1 MIVRDLISRLQ
12 GLPENTHQAV
22 VIFGARRVGKTT
34 LLRMLTAGRQ
44 TLWLNGDSQ
53 EDAEIVAFHSVSDVR
68 NFLSQAD
75 TIVIDEAQRIPNIGL
90 MLKMLVD
97 ENEISERKTQIFVTG
112 SSSLDLMGGIQES
125 AVGRLRRFYLWPFSL
140 NELVR
145 QYGTVETAR
154 MLPTRMIY
162 GMYPAVVESKDDP
175 RQILEDYCEG
185 IVFKDIFSLTGIRKA
200 KQFMD
205 LVQMLA
211 YRIGSEINYDSLA
224 RECGL
229 SKHAVSDYIDLL
241 EQCFIVK
248 RCDSFAKNLD
258 NELKKGKKVY
268 FCDLGIRNYLIR
280 NFAPLNA
287 REDVGGIWENFAFIE
302 RAKYNNLHK
311 PYAKTYFWRTT
322 ANTPKEIDFI
332 EVEDGAIEAFEC
344 KYSDKAKATL
354 PTSFQKAYK
363 NSSFH
368 IMNPKTIFDFCTEKQ
383 EKKA

>member
-1 MIVRDLISRLQ
+1 MFLQRKNQINGKIFLILLCNKTIYIKGDKMIYFTKDNCPYTLTSKYNEKIENGVDYSFYNIKAIDLENNIIGELDYRLDLNNKHARLLFIEITNPKYVKQ
-12 GLPENTHQAV
+12 G
-22 VIFGARRVGKTT
+22 VG
-34 LLRMLTAGRQ
+34 
-44 TLWLNGDSQ
+44 
-53 EDAEIVAFHSVSDVR
+53 HSLITQ
-68 NFLSQAD
+68 F
-75 TIVIDEAQRIPNIGL
+75 
-90 MLKMLVD
+90 

-112 SSSLDLMGGIQES
+112 SSSLDLVGGIQES
-125 AVGRLRRFYLWPFSL
+125 AVGRLRRFYLWPFSV

-268 FCDLGIRNYLIR
+268 LVY
-280 NFAPLNA
+280 
-287 REDVGGIWENFAFIE
+287 FI
-302 RAKYNNLHK
+302 
-311 PYAKTYFWRTT
+311 
-322 ANTPKEIDFI
+322 I
-332 EVEDGAIEAFEC
+332 
-344 KYSDKAKATL
+344 
-354 PTSFQKAYK
+354 
-363 NSSFH
+363 
-368 IMNPKTIFDFCTEKQ
+368 
-383 EKKA
+383 